1 MPKVHNPPIRNNASK
16 SGAQSKSIEISQITH
31 HFFPQFET
39 RFHSSRIERE
49 SSSATLRASHVNAK
63 LTRLIAA
70 TWISFRAAKREENR
84 ALIEF
89 RFGADNGVDT
99 RDKTPPTLPLCERT
113 NEPEEGAKK
122 LEGKYYR
129 RARNILSFH
138 WLRGQ
143 IEMIINKL
151 ENESGRRIEEIFI
164 EIIIYKS
171 HQDSKIPQTNFV
183 RISRNCIIRNIQ
195 STDKIA
201 QV

>member
-31 HFFPQFET
+31 HFLPQFET

-70 TWISFRAAKREENR
+70 TWISFRGAKREENR

-113 NEPEEGAKK
+113 NEPEEG
-122 LEGKYYR
+122 R
-129 RARNILSFH
+129 RNWRENIIGEQETSYH

-201 QV
+201 QG